1 MDFTL
6 PVMKFNAEQTP
17 ENSGP
22 RYRPM
27 RRKRIE
33 AKQEQTPQNIKNE
46 RRRQRFR
53 ELMNLNSS
61 SQSGSTSGGTSGVEK
76 FAHSPQREQNNE
88 STVSRGSVR
97 LFDTTDDSSVVNSSV
112 EGNQEPCSFDLL
124 ESQPEMPY
132 STQDRINQNQ
142 VTESQASPRTP
153 FEVKKRS
160 RHSTTR
166 LNLDDS
172 ITPSMTSSPVIKRI
186 RTEAMSMS
194 PARSPGWGSPK
205 SMNETND
212 DFSDD
217 SFFEQAAQQII
228 EQQRIATQ
236 KTNDDKEAIT
246 KNQSPK
252 DDPMTSQTD
261 MMTQPSQRIICEASD
276 DDEFDESLDPEY
288 LSQIIKS

>member
-1 MDFTL
+1 MKNIGLSVMDFTL

-142 VTESQASPRTP
+142 VTESQVCSKLHFRWWK
-153 FEVKKRS
+153 FLFRS
-160 RHSTTR
+160 R
-166 LNLDDS
+166 
-172 ITPSMTSSPVIKRI
+172 TSNFTVIL
-186 RTEAMSMS
+186 
-194 PARSPGWGSPK
+194 G
-205 SMNETND
+205 
-212 DFSDD
+212 
-217 SFFEQAAQQII
+217 
-228 EQQRIATQ
+228 IA
-236 KTNDDKEAIT
+236 
-246 KNQSPK
+246 KN
-252 DDPMTSQTD
+252 T
-261 MMTQPSQRIICEASD
+261 
-276 DDEFDESLDPEY
+276 F
-288 LSQIIKS
+288 